1 MKFFPPI
8 FFLTAFASF
17 MRVSAGTFASP
28 IAGQTIS
35 STEPFTLT
43 WTSDKYFK
51 QNSFNI
57 SVLLS
62 RSPFTSVLSGVTLIE
77 GLVSPDYGIKTYSAE
92 LTPRFFYGDSRT
104 GAFDVVIIEPY
115 SAYGVNNEYQVL
127 LDNCL
132 LMHILQGPQ
141 YATDL
146 WIQTVNV
153 V

>member
-1 MKFFPPI
+1 MKFFPPV
-8 FFLTAFASF
+8 FFLTAFVLF
-17 MRVSAGTFASP
+17 TRVSAGTFASP
-28 IAGQTIS
+28 TAGQTIS
-35 STEPFTLT
+35 STGPFNLT

-62 RSPFTSVLSGVTLIE
+62 QSPFTSVLSGVTLIE

-115 SAYGVNNEYQVL
+115 SAYG
-127 LDNCL
+127 
-132 LMHILQGPQ
+132 GPQ

-146 WIQTVNV
+146 WIQTVNIV
-153 V
+153 

>member
-1 MKFFPPI
+1 M
-8 FFLTAFASF
+8 LLLLL
-17 MRVSAGTFASP
+17 
-28 IAGQTIS
+28 IS
-35 STEPFTLT
+35 SFQPFNLT

-104 GAFDVVIIEPY
+104 GAFDVVIIESY
-115 SAYGVNNEYQVL
+115 SAYGVSNEYQVL
-127 LDNCL
+127 LDDCL
-132 LMHILQGPQ
+132 LIHILQGPQ

-146 WIQTVNV
+146 WIQTVNIV
-153 V
+153 